1 MISQMSFITQRVK
14 SGQVGEQCPFEWRSD
29 SSEEEADAQL
39 ATICRLPVERKG
51 KKKEKKRKG

>member
-1 MISQMSFITQRVK
+1 MSFITQRVK